1 MIHVSREGQQFGPYT
16 QEDAQAYLA
25 EGSLLA
31 TDLGWTEGSAE
42 WVPLSQL
49 VGGGEGSP
57 SPGPGTGCPKCGAGI
72 EADQVI
78 CLSCGHNVDDP
89 IEGPEVVNVAP
100 QEKRKVP
107 PSLTYENEV
116 ADRSSFVNS
125 VGWGLLMASL
135 MPVFGDGQW
144 NVPFW
149 GFWKLSEWQLMFNVL
164 APGLM
169 GATLIFL
176 ATSMHGR
183 GRGVI
188 IMVLALVM
196 AGVVIAD
203 EEVGRFNVPTPVED
217 TSEPIPEPLKEGEGT
232 GVTDVPEIKIELE
245 NKNVFYEKMDFEP
258 DDHMV
263 SILVFIVA
271 WFGIAIGAKSRYY
284 RIESAPAY
292 IISTIGALAM
302 IVFWFLPGM
311 YGMPVMAAVEALSDN
326 IYLGAGLLLMMVMQL
341 TAAGFCLINTLGK
354 RPSQMKKFANIAVM
368 LTVTSI
374 AMPVLPVWG
383 KVIYEETVDDHA
395 RAQKR
400 SDYVGSQFGKIW
412 TGAQMTQKNLALDKV
427 EKPLN
432 AVIGAVCGWLM
443 TGVKYVAWL
452 GGVLILFPLGITE
465 MICGTREQDEGFI
478 VQQQ

>member
-1 MIHVSREGQQFGPYT
+1 MMIHVSRDGQQFGPYT

-25 EGSLLA
+25 DGSLLA

-42 WVPLSQL
+42 WVPLPQL
-49 VGGGEGSP
+49 VGGEGESLV
-57 SPGPGTGCPKCGAGI
+57 PGIGCPKCGAGL
-72 EADQVI
+72 ESDQVV

-89 IEGPEVVNVAP
+89 LEASEAVPQAP

-116 ADRSSFVNS
+116 ADRSAFVNS

-149 GFWKLSEWQLMFNVL
+149 EFWKLSEWQLMFNIL
-164 APGLM
+164 APLVI

-176 ATSMHGR
+176 ASSMHGR
-183 GRGVI
+183 GRGVV

-196 AGVVIAD
+196 VGVVIAD
-203 EEVGRFNVPTPVED
+203 DEVGGFNVPTPIED
-217 TSEPIPEPLKEGEGT
+217 TSVPIPEPLKEDERT
-232 GVTDVPEIKIELE
+232 GDTKIPEIKIEME
-245 NKNVFYEKMDFEP
+245 NTNIFYEKMEFTP
-258 DDHMV
+258 GDHTV

-271 WFGIAIGAKSRYY
+271 WFGIATGAKSRYY

-292 IISTIGALAM
+292 IIGMIGAVAM

-341 TAAGFCLINTLGK
+341 AAAVLCLINSLGK
-354 RPSQMKKFANIAVM
+354 RPSQMKKFASTATM
-368 LTVTSI
+368 LIVTSI

-383 KVIYEETVDDHA
+383 KVIYEETVDDHD
-395 RAQKR
+395 RAKKR
-400 SDYVGSQFGKIW
+400 HDYVASQFGKIW
-412 TGAQMTQKNLALDKV
+412 TGTQATQKNLALDKV

-432 AVIGAVCGWLM
+432 AVVGAICGWLM
-443 TGVKYVAWL
+443 TGVKYVSWL

-465 MICGTREQDEGFI
+465 TICGTREQDEGFI
-478 VQQQ
+478 VKQE